1 MNYEASRAGQA
12 RPLHPGQAKHVLVVC
27 VFACCIAAHIARGE
41 MPLAVPVDGKPFP
54 GELSAV
60 DAKWQLTFSADG
72 KPRILPAAQLVR
84 WGAFAEPTRGP
95 IVALADG
102 GLLAVDTSSSAV
114 LRADKESLTV
124 DAKSL
129 ARLKLPL
136 EALAGI
142 VFQPPGARQERDL
155 LLDRVLHAAGNS
167 DRLLLDNGDELTG
180 LLEAIDSEAVKLQAE
195 AGPLRIETPR
205 IIAVIFN
212 PALRQKPKQQPLRA
226 WAGFA
231 DGSRL
236 LADRLLVDESLT
248 ITTSLGHTW
257 KTSPKGLVA
266 LQPLG
271 GRATY
276 LSDLKPAEYRH
287 TPWLALLW
295 PFQADRNVTGGRL
308 RCGGR
313 LYLKGLGVHSKAELI
328 YALDGQYRRFDAE
341 LGIDDST
348 AGRGSVQFRVHV
360 DGQEKF
366 ASKTI
371 RGGGTAVPISVDL
384 SGAKRLELI
393 VDFADRADVLDHA
406 DWLDARLV
414 K

>member
-1 MNYEASRAGQA
+1 MNHQSSRAGQA
-12 RPLHPGQAKHVLVVC
+12 RPLHPAHSKHVLVLC
-27 VFACCIAAHIARGE
+27 VFACCIAAHVARGE
-41 MPLAVPVDGKPFP
+41 TPLAVPVDGKPFP
-54 GELSAV
+54 GELSAA
-60 DAKWQLTFSADG
+60 DAKWQLSFSADG
-72 KPRILPAAQLVR
+72 KPRSLPAADLVR

-95 IVALADG
+95 IVLLADG

-114 LRADKESLTV
+114 LRADKESLSV

-136 EALAGI
+136 ESLAGI

-167 DRLLLDNGDELTG
+167 DRLLLENGDELTG
-180 LLEAIDSEAVKLQAE
+180 LLEAIDSQSVKLQGE
-195 AGPLRIETPR
+195 VGPLKIETPR
-205 IIAVIFN
+205 IVAVIFN

-226 WAGFA
+226 WVGFV

-236 LADRLLVDESLT
+236 LADRLLVDQSLT

-276 LSDLKPAEYRH
+276 LSDLKPAEYPRH
-287 TPWLALLW
+287 TPFLALLW
-295 PFQADRNVTGGRL
+295 PFQADRNVTGGWL

-313 LYLKGLGVHSKAELI
+313 LYLKGLGVHSKSELI
-328 YALDGQYRRFDAE
+328 YALDGQYARFDAE

-360 DGQEKF
+360 DGEEKF
-366 ASKTI
+366 ASKTV
-371 RGGGTAVPISVDL
+371 RGGAAPVPISVDL
-384 SGAKRLELI
+384 TGAKRLEAEKDL
-393 VDFADRADVLDHA
+393 DR
-406 DWLDARLV
+406 
-414 K
+414 

>member
-1 MNYEASRAGQA
+1 M
-12 RPLHPGQAKHVLVVC
+12 
-27 VFACCIAAHIARGE
+27 FAWCIAAHIARGE
-41 MPLAVPVDGKPFP
+41 TPLAVPVDGQRFP
-54 GELSAV
+54 ADLIAA

-72 KPRILPAAQLVR
+72 KPRILPAADLVR
-84 WGAFAEPTRGP
+84 WGALAEPTRGP

-124 DAKSL
+124 DSKL
-129 ARLKLPL
+129 FARLKLPL
-136 EALAGI
+136 ESLAGI
-142 VFQPPGARQERDL
+142 VFQPPGGPQERDL
-155 LLDRVLHAAGNS
+155 LLDRVLRAAGDS

-180 LLEAIDSEAVKLQAE
+180 LVEAIQSETVQLHAE
-195 AGPLRIETPR
+195 AGTGKIETPR
-205 IIAVIFN
+205 VVAVIFN

-236 LADRLLVDESLT
+236 LADRLLLDESAVR
-248 ITTSLGHTW
+248 ITTALGHTW
-257 KTSPKGLVA
+257 KTSPKSLVA

-271 GRATY
+271 GRAVY

-287 TPWLALLW
+287 TPWLALTW

-313 LYLKGLGVHSKAELI
+313 LYLKGLGLHSKAELI
-328 YALDGQYRRFDAE
+328 YALDGAYRRFDAE

-348 AGRGSVQFRVHV
+348 AGRGSVQFRVLV
-360 DGQEKF
+360 DGQEKYS
-366 ASKTI
+366 SKTI
-371 RGGGTAVPISVDL
+371 RGGGTAVPISIDL
-384 SGAKRLELI
+384 SGAKRLELV
-393 VDFADRADVLDHA
+393 VDFADRADVLDRA
-406 DWLDARLV
+406 DWLGARLV
-414 K
+414 RGARD